1 MKIVGKSVLLII
13 LGLMMI
19 AKTLPAQT
27 SIPNGSFEDWIN
39 NGNSSDPQ
47 YWDTPNYELMQIP
60 FFGTTVVTKSTDHYG
75 TGSYSVK
82 LESKHITIP
91 SIDVPGFIT
100 LGKLN
105 IDMISGTYSVTG
117 GVPIIDKPT
126 HLKGYYKFIPKG
138 GDSTLVGIGLFK
150 TTAGITDTVASG
162 VFTTK
167 TAAPDWTPFY
177 VWISYQ
183 SDVQPDTM
191 NIIALSTA
199 QASFP
204 TPGTLLYLDELSLDY
219 TTGVN
224 GNEPPSGINVYND
237 RETRRL
243 ILYYD
248 FPEPE
253 NTIVFLYNSIGQKIF
268 SSSEGNITT
277 GRSFIPYMNARGGL
291 YILEVIHSG
300 KKFFRKYILNP

>member
-1 MKIVGKSVLLII
+1 MKIAEKLFLPLI

-19 AKTLPAQT
+19 AEILPAQT
-27 SIPNGSFEDWIN
+27 PVPNGSFEVWIN

-60 FFGTTVVTKSTDHYG
+60 YFGSTVVNRTTDHYG
-75 TGSYSVK
+75 AGSYSVK

-91 SIDVPGFIT
+91 PIDVPGFIT

-105 IDMISGTYSVTG
+105 IDMVSGNYSVTG
-117 GVPIIDKPT
+117 GIPINDKPT
-126 HLKGYYKFIPKG
+126 HLKGYYKFIPRG

-150 TTAGITDTVASG
+150 TNGGFPDTVAFG
-162 VFTTK
+162 IFTTK
-167 TAAPDWTPFY
+167 IAAPDWTPFY
-177 VWISYQ
+177 IWINYEK
-183 SDVQPDTM
+183 DTQPDTM

-199 QASFP
+199 QASFS

-219 TTGVN
+219 TTWVN
-224 GNEPPSGINVYND
+224 GNEPPGGINVYND
-237 RETRRL
+237 RETKRL
-243 ILYYD
+243 IIYCD

-253 NTIVFLYNSIGQKIF
+253 NIMVLLYNSIGQKIY
-268 SSSEGNITT
+268 SSSERNIMT
-277 GRSFIPYMNARGGL
+277 GKTIIPYMNARGGL

-300 KKFFRKYILNP
+300 RKFYRKYILNS